1 MKRKKSNAQLTI
13 MLKTLLRR
21 KTGSI
26 ILVAVMLI
34 ATLACIILHGLQA
47 RQVAA
52 IADMQD
58 NTQIRCT
65 VTNAQGSGLDQLEV
79 GSFFVDMLTGLRHS
93 RDCYLDEYVKD
104 VYATAWE
111 KLSWPAGAELH
122 RIYTVDS
129 DPSLQAINGG
139 GVEFYA
145 GWSAECLQESK
156 PVCLVTPD
164 LLAEAQSDSSGK
176 TFVTVVRENGNET
189 DLEVIGTV
197 TGAISSRVYCPFYAN
212 LHEGESEAFP
222 MASCSFT
229 IRDNHILQESKQA
242 LYEYFDHPS
251 PSQTNTFTTA
261 GLLVHDEI
269 YLQSLKELQDNLV
282 MLRVVL
288 PVLILITGCVGFLSS
303 YLSNRRRK
311 KELAVMRCIGIKRRG
326 VFWQVFLE
334 QGLLAVCGC
343 GVGLLLGLL
352 LGEALSSGALGLI
365 AILLGIDLLGAAVA
379 ALQISSVNVMEL
391 MKVEE

>member
-1 MKRKKSNAQLTI
+1 MKQKKSNAQLTI

-65 VTNAQGSGLDQLEV
+65 VTNAQGSGLDNLEV
-79 GSFFVDMLTGLRHS
+79 GSFFMDMLTGLRHS

-104 VYATAWE
+104 VQATAWE

-139 GVEFYA
+139 KVEFYE
-145 GWSAECLQESK
+145 GWSEECLKENA

-164 LLAEAQSDSSGK
+164 LLTEAQSDGK
-176 TFVTVVRENGNET
+176 TFITVVRENDSET

-197 TGAISSRVYCPFYAN
+197 TGSISNRIYCPFYTDLLN
-212 LHEGESEAFP
+212 GKSEAFQL
-222 MASCSFT
+222 ASCSFT
-229 IRDNHILQESKQA
+229 IRDNHILTETKQA

-251 PSQTNTFTTA
+251 PSQTNQFTTA

-282 MLRVVL
+282 MLRVIL

-343 GVGLLLGLL
+343 GVGLLLGLV
-352 LGEALSSGALGLI
+352 LGEALSTGALGLI
-365 AILLGIDLLGAAVA
+365 AILLAIDLLGAAVA

>member
-1 MKRKKSNAQLTI
+1 MKQKKSNAQLTI

-34 ATLACIILHGLQA
+34 ATLACIILYGLQA

-65 VTNAQGSGLDQLEV
+65 VTNAQGSGLDNLEV
-79 GSFFVDMLTGLRHS
+79 GSFFMDMLTGLRHS

-104 VYATAWE
+104 VQATAWE
-111 KLSWPAGAELH
+111 KLSRPGGAELH

-139 GVEFYA
+139 KVEFFA
-145 GWSAECLQESK
+145 GWSEECLKESA

-164 LLAEAQSDSSGK
+164 LLEEAQSDGK
-176 TFVTVVRENGNET
+176 TFITVVREKGSET
-189 DLEVIGTV
+189 TLEVIGTV
-197 TGAISSRVYCPFYAN
+197 TGSISRRIYCPFYAN
-212 LHEGESEAFP
+212 LLDGASEAFS

-229 IRDNHILQESKQA
+229 IRDNHILTETKQA
-242 LYEYFDHPS
+242 LYEYFEHPS
-251 PSQTNTFTTA
+251 PSQTNQFTTA

-269 YLQSLKELQDNLV
+269 YSQSLKELQDNLV
-282 MLRVVL
+282 MLRVIL

-365 AILLGIDLLGAAVA
+365 AILLAIDLLGAAVA

>member
-1 MKRKKSNAQLTI
+1 MKHKKSNAQLTI

-58 NTQIRCT
+58 NTQILCT
-65 VTNAQGSGLDQLEV
+65 VTNAQGSGLNNLEV
-79 GSFFVDMLTGLRHS
+79 GSFFMDMLTGLRHS

-104 VYATAWE
+104 VQATAWE
-111 KLSWPAGAELH
+111 KLSWPEGAELH
-122 RIYTVDS
+122 RIYTADS

-139 GVEFYA
+139 KVEFYE
-145 GWSAECLQESK
+145 GWSEECLKESA

-164 LLAEAQSDSSGK
+164 LLGGAQSDGK
-176 TFVTVVRENGNET
+176 TFVKVVRANGSET

-197 TGAISSRVYCPFYAN
+197 TGPISQRIYCPFYTN
-212 LHEGESEAFP
+212 LVEGNSEAFTL
-222 MASCSFT
+222 ASCSFT
-229 IRDNHILQESKQA
+229 IRDNHILTETKQA
-242 LYEYFDHPS
+242 LYEYFEHPS
-251 PSQTNTFTTA
+251 PSQTNQFTTA

-282 MLRVVL
+282 MLRVIL

-343 GVGLLLGLL
+343 GVGLLLGLA

-365 AILLGIDLLGAAVA
+365 AILLAIDLLGAAVA